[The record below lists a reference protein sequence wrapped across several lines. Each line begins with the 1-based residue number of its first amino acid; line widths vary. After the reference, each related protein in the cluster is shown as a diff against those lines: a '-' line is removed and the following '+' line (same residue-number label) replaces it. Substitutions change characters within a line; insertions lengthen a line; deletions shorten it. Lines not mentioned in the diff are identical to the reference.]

1 MHREL
6 TGFDMLLALQWSWCL
21 TWDTMNGAI
30 EPLIPLARRGG
41 NQPNTLPP
49 L

>member
-6 TGFDMLLALQWSWCL
+6 TGFDMLLASQRSWRL
-21 TWDTMNGAI
+21 SWNTMNGAI

-41 NQPNTLPP
+41 NQPSTLPK